1 MYPQDRIKEAN
12 PRAII
17 LSGGPNSVHIE
28 GAPRVPAGFFEYCQS
43 NQIPVLGI
51 CYGMQLMVQQLG
63 GVVHQAADGGEY
75 GRMVIRASGGSQLY
89 AYDSS
94 EHGVHKESV
103 WMSHGDS
110 IDKLPEG
117 FQPVA
122 TSEQVTLQLPQHA
135 SASSKQATMNSC
147 WQSATKD
154 LKHRN
159 TVRLVLRYACN
170 TRC

>member
-1 MYPQDRIKEAN
+1 
-12 PRAII
+12 
-17 LSGGPNSVHIE
+17 VHIE

-135 SASSKQATMNSC
+135 SASSKQAPMNYC

-154 LKHRN
+154 LKHCKA
-159 TVRLVLRYACN
+159 VLLVFRYACN
-170 TRC
+170 RC

>member
-1 MYPQDRIKEAN
+1 M
-12 PRAII
+12 
-17 LSGGPNSVHIE
+17 HIE

-43 NQIPVLGI
+43 KQIPVLGI

-63 GVVHQAADGGEY
+63 GIVHQAADGGEY

-94 EHGVHKESV
+94 QHGVHKESV

-135 SASSKQATMNSC
+135 RASFKQAIMNCC

-154 LKHRN
+154 LNRCK
-159 TVRLVLRYACN
+159 TVLLVVRYACS

>member
-1 MYPQDRIKEAN
+1 M
-12 PRAII
+12 
-17 LSGGPNSVHIE
+17 HIE
-28 GAPRVPAGFFEYCQS
+28 GAPRVPAGFFEYCNS
-43 NQIPVLGI
+43 KQIPVLGI

-63 GVVHQAADGGEY
+63 GIVHQAADGGEY
-75 GRMVIRASGGSQLY
+75 GRMGIRAFGGSQLY

-122 TSEQVTLQLPQHA
+122 TSEQVLNSLPCINKGLGKQHCAQMSQITQLQTVAQHKHMLHHCPQH
-135 SASSKQATMNSC
+135 
-147 WQSATKD
+147 
-154 LKHRN
+154 LY
-159 TVRLVLRYACN
+159 LV
-170 TRC
+170 

>member
-1 MYPQDRIKEAN
+1 M
-12 PRAII
+12 
-17 LSGGPNSVHIE
+17 
-28 GAPRVPAGFFEYCQS
+28 
-43 NQIPVLGI
+43 LGI

-63 GVVHQAADGGEY
+63 GIVHQAADGGEY

-94 EHGVHKESV
+94 EHGVPKESV

-135 SASSKQATMNSC
+135 HASFQQAITDCC
-147 WQSATKD
+147 WQSATKGT
-154 LKHRN
+154 KHCK
-159 TVRLVLRYACN
+159 TVLLVLRHVSN

>member
-1 MYPQDRIKEAN
+1 VPSSCQGAQILCTSRGRPECQQASSNIAKASRYLCLASAMECSSWFSSLEA
-12 PRAII
+12 
-17 LSGGPNSVHIE
+17 L
-28 GAPRVPAGFFEYCQS
+28 CTKQ
-43 NQIPVLGI
+43 Q
-51 CYGMQLMVQQLG
+51 MVG
-63 GVVHQAADGGEY
+63 S
-75 GRMVIRASGGSQLY
+75 MVIRASGGSQLY

-94 EHGVHKESV
+94 QHGVHKESV

-135 SASSKQATMNSC
+135 RASFKQAIMNCC

-154 LKHRN
+154 LKRCK
-159 TVRLVLRYACN
+159 TVLLVVRYACS

>member
-1 MYPQDRIKEAN
+1 MH
-12 PRAII
+12 
-17 LSGGPNSVHIE
+17 VE
-28 GAPRVPAGFFEYCQS
+28 GAPRVPAGFFEYCNS
-43 NQIPVLGI
+43 KQIPVLGI

-63 GVVHQAADGGEY
+63 GIVHETENGGEY

-122 TSEQVTLQLPQHA
+122 TSEQVLTFSSHALLHLQALLWADAVQYAVQIQKVVQQKHMLLQHLHTA
-135 SASSKQATMNSC
+135 SAQ
-147 WQSATKD
+147 
-154 LKHRN
+154 
-159 TVRLVLRYACN
+159 Y
-170 TRC
+170 

>member
-1 MYPQDRIKEAN
+1 MHVD
-12 PRAII
+12 
-17 LSGGPNSVHIE
+17 
-28 GAPRVPAGFFEYCQS
+28 GAPRVPEGFFEYCNS
-43 NQIPVLGI
+43 KHIPVLGI

-63 GVVHQAADGGEY
+63 GIVHQTADGGEY

-122 TSEQVTLQLPQHA
+122 TSEQVFTVPSVLLQPHGKQCTFT
-135 SASSKQATMNSC
+135 SACYHPA
-147 WQSATKD
+147 
-154 LKHRN
+154 
-159 TVRLVLRYACN
+159 
-170 TRC
+170 

>member
-1 MYPQDRIKEAN
+1 MYPQDRIKDAN

-63 GVVHQAADGGEY
+63 GIVHQAADGGEY

-135 SASSKQATMNSC
+135 STSSKQVSMHYC
-147 WQSATKD
+147 WQSATQD
-154 LKHRN
+154 LKHCKKFL
-159 TVRLVLRYACN
+159 LVFRDACS

>member
-1 MYPQDRIKEAN
+1 
-12 PRAII
+12 
-17 LSGGPNSVHIE
+17 
-28 GAPRVPAGFFEYCQS
+28 
-43 NQIPVLGI
+43 
-51 CYGMQLMVQQLG
+51 MQLMVQQLG

-135 SASSKQATMNSC
+135 SASSKQATSNYG
-147 WQSATKD
+147 WQFATKD
-154 LKHRN
+154 LKH
-159 TVRLVLRYACN
+159 
-170 TRC
+170 

>member
-1 MYPQDRIKEAN
+1 M
-12 PRAII
+12 
-17 LSGGPNSVHIE
+17 HIE

-43 NQIPVLGI
+43 KHIPVLGI

-63 GVVHQAADGGEY
+63 GIVHQAADGGEY
-75 GRMVIRASGGSQLY
+75 GRMLIRASAGSQLY

-94 EHGVHKESV
+94 EHGVHQESV

-122 TSEQVTLQLPQHA
+122 TSEQV
-135 SASSKQATMNSC
+135 
-147 WQSATKD
+147 
-154 LKHRN
+154 RN
-159 TVRLVLRYACN
+159 TLAQHHSCGMPIEMAALFAQCTVLQPRLFHLS
-170 TRC
+170 